1 VAIAV
6 ISFFVWVISLGHPI
20 AGMNGRPFAWLDLSK
35 PWLGSILLMI
45 WPFFIPYFY
54 KGD

>member
-6 ISFFVWVISLGHPI
+6 ISFFVWVISLGDPI
-20 AGMNGRPFAWLDLSK
+20 AGLNGQLFPWLDLSR